1 MFCGINGSYARQ
13 FGMISLSVLSLLI
26 SFDMVLL
33 NYCFGFTVQQKKNLK
48 KKRKEKKE
56 KKLENEH

>member
-1 MFCGINGSYARQ
+1 
-13 FGMISLSVLSLLI
+13 
-26 SFDMVLL
+26 MVLL